1 MRVGTAVR
9 VFTHL
14 SAVGCGAVF
23 PAAPLS
29 TLQMVLGNHGFD
41 CPRQLLRG
49 CGVRHSVKCST
60 VGCHRHK
67 RVSLEELQFLRAE
80 TEKAGQ
86 RAGLICPVCVKRAF
100 DNPDAY
106 ELDIP
111 LGELLVEAAKETP
124 RWRISFAPERLQ

>member
-1 MRVGTAVR
+1 M
-9 VFTHL
+9 
-14 SAVGCGAVF
+14 
-23 PAAPLS
+23 
-29 TLQMVLGNHGFD
+29 
-41 CPRQLLRG
+41 
-49 CGVRHSVKCST
+49 RHSVKCST

-111 LGELLVEAAKETP
+111 LGELLVEATKETP